1 MLRITTQDE
10 AERLTFRLEGRLA
23 GPWVAELRACWQST
37 GRRLAAAC
45 VDLRAVT
52 FVDSAGKEL
61 LAAMYGQGAKLIA
74 SDCLMNA
81 VVAEIEKAA
90 AEAH

>member
-1 MLRITTQDE
+1 
-10 AERLTFRLEGRLA
+10 
-23 GPWVAELRACWQST
+23 
-37 GRRLAAAC
+37 
-45 VDLRAVT
+45 VT